1 MPEGSEDGYYNITLT
16 ADGQILG
23 VTFEPESAHPIAERR
38 DVEPLAARQL
48 PINGYRCLDQPRL
61 NAGYWNRA
69 WGDFTSWC
77 DRGAAASGF
86 SAIARVVVE
95 DVAWMCNKANTLNRC
110 YRGEYDQF
118 VDFISIQCSGLS
130 PGFADVDPFFKSY
143 GRQKVNT
150 PFCR

>member
-61 NAGYWNRA
+61 NAGLLEQSLGRLHQLV
-69 WGDFTSWC
+69 
-77 DRGAAASGF
+77 RSG
-86 SAIARVVVE
+86 R
-95 DVAWMCNKANTLNRC
+95 
-110 YRGEYDQF
+110 RGERLLGHCQGRRRGCG
-118 VDFISIQCSGLS
+118 VDVQQGQHAQPML
-130 PGFADVDPFFKSY
+130 PG
-143 GRQKVNT
+143 RI
-150 PFCR
+150 